1 MYSVSSIFLVI
12 EYWLLIHISS
22 RVCYNII
29 IEYHRFY
36 HRILYILW
44 SNFPWV
50 IFPCIICRIFS
61 PHLKQLSLWRPHY
74 CSAAKIVEFRS
85 GLSWSVLLLW
95 LARRCELQFSLHSA
109 TSVVKSIRRLR
120 AVYFSIGRVVKS
132 ILLYCSSSILLLFVV
147 YENNLISRIKRKK
160 NWLFISKKS
169 SRCPNLLGIKNFYFL
184 HIFSRKI
191 ILWSRF
197 FQATLLRRSKFNMIE
212 SNNNFAKR

>member
-1 MYSVSSIFLVI
+1 MLRYFLWACVDVSSSSDLANFAAFLYSIKLSSNLLFLKSVLNTYIPIFSSKIYICLYYLCILCLYYIYSVSSIFLVI

-22 RVCYNII
+22 RVLCYNII

-95 LARRCELQFSLHSA
+95 LARRCELQFSLQL
-109 TSVVKSIRRLR
+109 VL
-120 AVYFSIGRVVKS
+120 
-132 ILLYCSSSILLLFVV
+132 
-147 YENNLISRIKRKK
+147 
-160 NWLFISKKS
+160 
-169 SRCPNLLGIKNFYFL
+169 
-184 HIFSRKI
+184 
-191 ILWSRF
+191 
-197 FQATLLRRSKFNMIE
+197 
-212 SNNNFAKR
+212 

>member
-1 MYSVSSIFLVI
+1 MDVSSSSDLANFAAFLYSIKLSSNLLFLKSVLNTYLYFHQKSTYAFIICAFYVYLYYIYSVSSIFLVI

-22 RVCYNII
+22 RVLCYNII

-95 LARRCELQFSLHSA
+95 LARRCELQFSLQL
-109 TSVVKSIRRLR
+109 VL
-120 AVYFSIGRVVKS
+120 
-132 ILLYCSSSILLLFVV
+132 
-147 YENNLISRIKRKK
+147 
-160 NWLFISKKS
+160 
-169 SRCPNLLGIKNFYFL
+169 
-184 HIFSRKI
+184 
-191 ILWSRF
+191 
-197 FQATLLRRSKFNMIE
+197 
-212 SNNNFAKR
+212 